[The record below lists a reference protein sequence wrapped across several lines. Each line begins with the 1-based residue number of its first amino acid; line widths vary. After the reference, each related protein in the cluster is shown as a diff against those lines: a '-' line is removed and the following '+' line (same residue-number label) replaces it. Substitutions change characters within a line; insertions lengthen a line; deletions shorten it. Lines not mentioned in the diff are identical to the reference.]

1 MAFPTLS
8 KLDSSQ
14 VLQLVVDEPAAA
26 LRISGSITA
35 APGSGVIDVDID
47 YSTDSI
53 AIGTSSSLFTGT
65 TSGASFGL
73 DVNVLN
79 PTTGIALTGSV
90 SGVFQPVGLQNGLS
104 TTALIATSAVQALPV
119 IPGQNGFSVRV
130 WLPSSAVVYFGASG
144 LSPSIGYGKFYKEE
158 IIVDAR
164 DNPNVYMYYC
174 TEGSATAEIRLLSL
188 A

>member
-35 APGSGVIDVDID
+35 APGSGIVDVDID

-65 TSGASFGL
+65 ASGASYGL

-90 SGVFQPVGLQNGLS
+90 SGVFQPTGLQTGLS
-104 TTALIATSAVQALPV
+104 TTALIATSAAQMIPV
-119 IPGQNGFSVRV
+119 IPGQNGISLRV
-130 WLPSSAVVYFGASG
+130 WQPSSAVVYFGASG
-144 LSPSIGYGKFYKEE
+144 VTPANGYPKKFLEE
-158 IIVDAR
+158 VIMDVR
-164 DNPNVYMYYC
+164 DTPGVAVYFC
-174 TEGSATAEIRLLSL
+174 TEGAATADIRLMNL